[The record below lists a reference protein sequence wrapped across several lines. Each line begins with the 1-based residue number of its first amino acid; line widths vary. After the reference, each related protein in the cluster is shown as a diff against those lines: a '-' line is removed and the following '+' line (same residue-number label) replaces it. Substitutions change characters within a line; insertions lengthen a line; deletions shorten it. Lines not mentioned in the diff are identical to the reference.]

1 MSTSSVNGWRGQ
13 VIVVTGASLGIGADV
28 ARTLAEQGA
37 RLVLAARDVDRLN
50 AVADLCRRAGAEVEV
65 VAGDVTIEANCR
77 ALVERA
83 VSRFGRIDT
92 LICNAGQAMWAR
104 AEAVEAWTVYERLM
118 RVNYLSA
125 VYCTLAALPHLRA
138 AKGRLVAVS
147 SLAGKTGVPMRTGY
161 AAAKAALNG
170 FLDSLRIELMGSGVS
185 VTVVCPGFV
194 GTGSRARNLGG
205 DGQPL
210 GRSPVNEAAMMSVA
224 ECTRQLLD
232 AAEHRDRELVMT
244 ARARLGMWLK
254 LIFPSLVDRM
264 AAQAMARGR

>member
-1 MSTSSVNGWRGQ
+1 
-13 VIVVTGASLGIGADV
+13 
-28 ARTLAEQGA
+28 
-37 RLVLAARDVDRLN
+37 
-50 AVADLCRRAGAEVEV
+50 
-65 VAGDVTIEANCR
+65 
-77 ALVERA
+77 
-83 VSRFGRIDT
+83 
-92 LICNAGQAMWAR
+92 
-104 AEAVEAWTVYERLM
+104 
-118 RVNYLSA
+118 

-138 AKGRLVAVS
+138 TKGRLVAVS

-170 FLDSLRIELMGSGVS
+170 FFDSLRIELIGSGVT

-194 GTGSRARNLGG
+194 GTGSRARNLGA

-232 AAEHRDRELVMT
+232 AAEYRDRELVMT
-244 ARARLGMWLK
+244 TRARLGMWLK
-254 LIFPSLVDRM
+254 LVLPSLVDRM